1 MKRFVLVPMA
11 CAAVLLFGACSGSA
25 TQSAPPNAASA
36 PANAP
41 VETASAESPSRCAP
55 AEMATTLEYQD
66 GGAGHRYY
74 VLRVENTG
82 RVPCFIPAQL
92 EVTPI
97 SANGN
102 MFTEPAPATS
112 ATGADVVLESGE
124 RIAMEVDAIN
134 PGALCPEKMVSG
146 LDLAVGYTGTSAYS
160 VSRGEQMDS
169 CSSGEA
175 TVKVGDFEVDKR

>member
-1 MKRFVLVPMA
+1 MKRFALVPVA
-11 CAAVLLFGACSGSA
+11 CAAALLFSACSGSA
-25 TQSAPPNAASA
+25 TQSAPPDAASA
-36 PANAP
+36 PTQAP
-41 VETASAESPSRCAP
+41 AETASTDSPSRCAP

-112 ATGADVVLESGE
+112 ATGADVVLEPGE

-134 PGALCPEKMVSG
+134 PGALCPGKEVPD
-146 LDLAVGYTGTSAYS
+146 LDLAVGYTGTSVYS
-160 VSRGEQMDS
+160 VSHGEKMNS

-175 TVKVGDFEVDKR
+175 TVKVGDFEVE

>member
-1 MKRFVLVPMA
+1 MKRFALVPVA
-11 CAAVLLFGACSGSA
+11 CAAALLFGACSGGA

-36 PANAP
+36 PANVP
-41 VETASAESPSRCAP
+41 VETASAEPPSRCAP

-97 SANGN
+97 SSANGN
-102 MFTEPAPATS
+102 MFTEPAPTRS
-112 ATGADVVLESGE
+112 ATGADVTLEPGE

-134 PGALCPEKMVSG
+134 PGALCPERTVSD
-146 LDLAVGYTGTSAYS
+146 LDLAVGYTGTSVYS
-160 VSRGEQMDS
+160 VSRGEQMNS

-175 TVKVGDFEVDKR
+175 TVKVGDFEVE